1 MSTVFLGLDVGG
13 SGIKGALVNIETGEL
28 VAPRHRLPTPED
40 AKPAAVGAVLKEL
53 ALHFQYSGPVGIGF
67 PSVNRHGVIRTAAN
81 VDSSWI
87 GLGANEFFGRALGM
101 PAHALN
107 DADAAGIAE
116 MAFGAGREYHRGVV
130 LLLTVGTGIGS
141 AVFVNGQLLPN
152 TEFGHIQIRGK
163 DAERRASD
171 AARQRKKLSWEQWA
185 GRFEEYLQTMCA
197 LISPDV
203 IILGGGVSRKMD
215 RFMPQIKL
223 DVQVIPAALENEAG
237 IVGAAM
243 FAAHPGD

>member
-1 MSTVFLGLDVGG
+1 
-13 SGIKGALVNIETGEL
+13 
-28 VAPRHRLPTPED
+28 
-40 AKPAAVGAVLKEL
+40 
-53 ALHFQYSGPVGIGF
+53 
-67 PSVNRHGVIRTAAN
+67 
-81 VDSSWI
+81 
-87 GLGANEFFGRALGM
+87 M

-116 MAFGAGREYHRGVV
+116 MAFGAGRAYHTGVV

-141 AVFVNGQLLPN
+141 AVFVNGHLLPN

-185 GRFEEYLQTMCA
+185 TRFEEYLETMCA
-197 LISPDV
+197 LISPDI

-215 RFMPQIKL
+215 KFMPHIKV
-223 DVQVIPAALENEAG
+223 DVKIIPAELENDAG

-243 FAAHPGD
+243 FAAHPSA

>member
-1 MSTVFLGLDVGG
+1 MSTILGLDVGG

-28 VAPRHRLPTPED
+28 VAPRHRLPTPEA
-40 AKPAAVGAVLKEL
+40 AKPAAVGEVLKQL
-53 ALHFQYSGPVGIGF
+53 TLHFQYSGPVGIGF
-67 PSVNRHGVIRTAAN
+67 PSVIRHGVILTAAN

-87 GLGANEFFGRALGM
+87 GLPANEFFGKAIGM

-116 MAFGAGREYHRGVV
+116 MAFGAGRAYHTGVV

-141 AVFVNGQLLPN
+141 AVFVNGHLLPN

-185 GRFEEYLQTMCA
+185 TRFEEYLETMCA
-197 LISPDV
+197 LISPDI

-215 RFMPQIKL
+215 KFMPHIKV
-223 DVQVIPAALENEAG
+223 DVKIIPAELENDAG

-243 FAAHPGD
+243 FAAHPSA